1 MQPLYL
7 LATILPDMAHAAE
20 VEGILRRMMA
30 LTRAEAGCELYD
42 LVVDPQQP
50 DTWFMIEKWSS
61 REAWQAHMASAHNVQ
76 GNEDLRGMLRGPTQL
91 TFWEAK
97 GDDG

>member
-7 LATILPDMAHAAE
+7 LATIHPDMAHASE
-20 VEGILRRMMA
+20 VEAILRRMMS

-42 LVVDPQQP
+42 LVVDPEQP
-50 DTWFMIEKWSS
+50 DTWFMVEKWSS

-76 GNEDLRGMLRGPTQL
+76 GNEALQGILREPTRL
-91 TFWEAK
+91 MFWEAK
-97 GDDG
+97 TDER